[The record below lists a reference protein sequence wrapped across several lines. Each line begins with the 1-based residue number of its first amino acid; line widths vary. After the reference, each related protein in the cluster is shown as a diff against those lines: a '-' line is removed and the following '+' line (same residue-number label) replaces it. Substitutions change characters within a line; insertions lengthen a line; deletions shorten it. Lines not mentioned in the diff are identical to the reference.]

1 MKPITNRRVLAIA
14 LPIVLSNATIPLMG
28 LVDTYA
34 VGQLG
39 AAAPIGGVAIG
50 AIILSAVY
58 WIFGFLR
65 MGTTGLVAQAA
76 GRGDIPERDAHL
88 SRALLIAAVAGV
100 ALIALQV
107 PITKLAFWVA
117 KGSDEVETLGQTYIG
132 IRIWGAP
139 FAIAV
144 YALTG
149 WLIAVERTRGVLV
162 LQLTMNGLNIVL
174 SLWFVL
180 GLNMG
185 VGGVALATVIAEV
198 SGAIVGVVLCR
209 DVFRAPHWRDRAR
222 VGDMAMLKPMI
233 AVNTDIMIRSV
244 LLQVC
249 FMSVTFRAAGLSDV
263 TLAANQI
270 LLQFLNLTA
279 YALDGFAFAAEALVG
294 AAFGARNRDALRR
307 AARLTSLWGIGAVCL
322 MSAVFLFAGN
332 AVIAEMTTAL
342 NVQAVAREYLPWM
355 VLAPVVGLPCFMLDG
370 IFIGATRTRDMRNM
384 MLLSTAGYFAAMWA
398 LVPIFGNHGLWA
410 ALMLFFVLR
419 GVTLGW
425 RYPALESAATR

>member
-65 MGTTGLVAQAA
+65 MGTTGMVAQAA

-100 ALIALQV
+100 ALIALQL
-107 PITKLAFWVA
+107 PITKLAFWIA

-149 WLIAVERTRGVLV
+149 WLIALERTRGVLV

-294 AAFGARNRDALRR
+294 AAFGAGNRDALRR

>member
-294 AAFGARNRDALRR
+294 AAFGAGNRDALRR

>member
-1 MKPITNRRVLAIA
+1 MTPITNRRVLAIA

-50 AIILSAVY
+50 AVILSAVY

-65 MGTTGLVAQAA
+65 MGTTGMVAQAA

-88 SRALLIAAVAGV
+88 TRALMIAAIAGA
-100 ALIALQV
+100 ALIVLQI
-107 PITKLAFWVA
+107 PITRLAFWIS
-117 KGSDEVETLGQTYIG
+117 KGSEEVEALARTYIAV
-132 IRIWGAP
+132 RIWGAP

-149 WLIAVERTRGVLV
+149 WLIAVERTRSVLI
-162 LQLTMNGLNIVL
+162 LQMTMNALNIVL

-180 GLNMG
+180 GLDMG
-185 VGGVALATVIAEV
+185 VGGVALATLIAEIA
-198 SGAIVGVVLCR
+198 GATVGIVLCR
-209 DVFRAPHWRDRAR
+209 DVFRANHWRDRAR

-294 AAFGARNRDALRR
+294 AAFGVGNRPALRR
-307 AARLTSLWGIGAVCL
+307 AARLTSIWGIGAVCL
-322 MSAVFLFAGN
+322 MSLLFLIAGDF
-332 AVIAEMTTAL
+332 VIGQMTTAE
-342 NVQAVAREYLPWM
+342 NVQAVARDYLPWM
-355 VLAPVVGLPCFMLDG
+355 VLAPIVGLPCFMLDG

-384 MLLSTAGYFAAMWA
+384 MVISALGYFAMMPL
-398 LVPIFGNHGLWA
+398 LVSLMGNHGLWA

-425 RYPALESAATR
+425 RYPALEAAAVR